1 MHPHLDP
8 PPTAGDDVVHVSVA
22 DGVATVVWN
31 RPDRL
36 NAMTVAMEEQ
46 YFDALAAADDDPDV
60 RVIIVTGAGRG
71 FCPGLDIDDLTVQ
84 SNKLEGEP
92 APERPATFALTI
104 RKPLIA
110 VVNGAAAGIG
120 LLQAL
125 YCDLRFV
132 AAEARLSTA
141 FVRRGLVAEL
151 GMSWMLPRLIGRGN
165 ALDLL
170 LSGRKFTGE
179 EAFALGLAERVLP
192 FEEVYD
198 AALAYARDLAANC
211 SPIAMAAIKEQVLL
225 DADRGLEAAVV
236 EAIERVA
243 DPAHRPDYQEGVAA
257 FAERRAPQFAPLAPR
272 GAGAGTGP
280 EGSA

>member
-8 PPTAGDDVVHVSVA
+8 PPTGGDDVVHVSVA
-22 DGVATVVWN
+22 EGIATIVWN

-46 YFDALAAADDDPDV
+46 YFDALAAADDDPAV
-60 RVIIVTGAGRG
+60 RVVIVTGAGRG

-84 SNKLEGEP
+84 STKLEGEP
-92 APERPATFALTI
+92 APARPATFPLTI

-110 VVNGAAAGIG
+110 VINGAAAGIG

-151 GMSWMLPRLIGRGN
+151 GMSWMLPRLTGRGP

-170 LSGRKFTGE
+170 LSGRKFSGE

-192 FEEVYD
+192 FDEVYD
-198 AALAYARDLAANC
+198 AAWAYARDLAANC

-225 DADRGLEAAVV
+225 DADRALPVA
-236 EAIERVA
+236 VA
-243 DPAHRPDYQEGVAA
+243 DAIARVGDPVHRPDYQEGVAS
-257 FAERRAPQFAPLAPR
+257 FAEGRAPRFAPLARRDVQGVSP
-272 GAGAGTGP
+272 
-280 EGSA
+280 